1 VAVAALC
8 AACAGEPKDPCEAPE
23 DTALSFV
30 CADALG
36 LEIGRGADAFT
47 ALTAGEDL
55 LLHRG
60 AQGLQH
66 IELAL
71 RAAVAAD
78 ALVID
83 RAMASVRPWRDG
95 AALTPLEVGVTLVPV
110 DDHVEV
116 RGLLYVIADPEAW
129 VGAAVR
135 LDVALAPVGLDQEGR
150 ASHRGVVQWAP
161 EL

>member
-1 VAVAALC
+1 
-8 AACAGEPKDPCEAPE
+8 
-23 DTALSFV
+23 
-30 CADALG
+30 
-36 LEIGRGADAFT
+36 
-47 ALTAGEDL
+47 
-55 LLHRG
+55 
-60 AQGLQH
+60 
-66 IELAL
+66 
-71 RAAVAAD
+71 
-78 ALVID
+78 
-83 RAMASVRPWRDG
+83 
-95 AALTPLEVGVTLVPV
+95 LTPLEVGVTLVPV